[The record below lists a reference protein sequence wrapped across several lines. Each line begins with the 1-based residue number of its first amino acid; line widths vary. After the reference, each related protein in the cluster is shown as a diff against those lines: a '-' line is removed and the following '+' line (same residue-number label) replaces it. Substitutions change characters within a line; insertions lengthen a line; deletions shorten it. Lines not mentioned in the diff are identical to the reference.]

1 MILASMIGLLFG
13 ASLAQRLSV
22 VALLPA
28 MAMIVV
34 LSAGAG
40 IVYPHA
46 AWEIIKMATLAAI
59 SLQCGYFAGI
69 IVRHFQVAALSQA
82 PAPAAAAEASTH
94 RTAH

>member
-13 ASLAQRLSV
+13 AALAQRLSV

-69 IVRHFQVAALSQA
+69 IVRHFQVAA
-82 PAPAAAAEASTH
+82 PAPAAAAEVSTH